1 MNSLRANTSFIDSN
15 ITAVSLRNHLIAL
28 LKALPELTKI
38 KITILV
44 TLTTALG
51 YILAVQHITY
61 EIIFPVTGIFLL
73 ACASSVLNHYQE
85 RETDALMQRT
95 CNRPLP
101 SARVVPEYVLAF
113 SILLLFAGTFILAF
127 LAGIA
132 SAAVGVFTFIWY
144 NFVYTP
150 LKKQT
155 SFAIIPGSLVGA
167 LPPVAGWLAASGSF
181 SDYKIW
187 FVALYFFIWQ
197 IPHFWLLLMIYGD
210 DYEKA
215 GFPTLNSVFNSLQLK
230 RITFGWIAAAVVT
243 GSFIPLITGVNYA
256 VTAILL
262 ILASIW
268 MFYNSVKFIRA
279 DADRKSVTRT
289 FVMVNFY
296 TLILI
301 TVLIIDKL
309 WIIM

>member
-1 MNSLRANTSFIDSN
+1 MNSLRTNTRFIDSN
-15 ITAVSLRNHLIAL
+15 ITAVSSWNNLTAL
-28 LKALPELTKI
+28 LKSLPELTKI

-85 RETDALMQRT
+85 RETDTLMQRT

-113 SILLLFAGTFILAF
+113 SILLLIAGTFIIVF
-127 LAGIA
+127 KAGIA

-150 LKKQT
+150 LKKKT

-181 SDYKIW
+181 FDYKIW

-210 DYEKA
+210 EYEKA

-243 GSFIPLITGVNYA
+243 GSFVPLITGVNFST
-256 VTAILL
+256 TALL
-262 ILASIW
+262 LWLSSVW
-268 MFYNSVKFIRA
+268 MVYNSVMFLRS
-279 DADRKSVTRT
+279 DAERKNVIRT
-289 FVMVNFY
+289 FVMINFY
-296 TLILI
+296 TLII
-301 TVLIIDKL
+301 ISVLIVDRL
-309 WIIM
+309 L